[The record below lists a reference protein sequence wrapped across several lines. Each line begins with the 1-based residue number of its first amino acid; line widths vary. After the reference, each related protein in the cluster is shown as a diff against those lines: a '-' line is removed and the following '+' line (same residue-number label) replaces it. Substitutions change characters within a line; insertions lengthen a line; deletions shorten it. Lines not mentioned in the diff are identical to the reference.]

1 MLHPRR
7 NLTAGLLAVLMASVM
22 TGCIYSNVR
31 APGPIN
37 YITQYTLTANDFKII
52 GEVEATG
59 VVKTYLALVA
69 VGGNGHEEI
78 LKKARAMGGDSII
91 DYTFNIE
98 SYAIL
103 TLVYNVA
110 TWKAS
115 AKVIRYNDSLRASP
129 GKAPAGP

>member
-1 MLHPRR
+1 MFQSRR
-7 NLTAGLLAVLMASVM
+7 ILMAGLLALMTSM
-22 TGCIYSNVR
+22 LTGCIYSNVR
-31 APGPIN
+31 GPGPIN

-59 VVKTYLALVA
+59 VIKTYLALVA

-103 TLVYNVA
+103 TFVYNVA